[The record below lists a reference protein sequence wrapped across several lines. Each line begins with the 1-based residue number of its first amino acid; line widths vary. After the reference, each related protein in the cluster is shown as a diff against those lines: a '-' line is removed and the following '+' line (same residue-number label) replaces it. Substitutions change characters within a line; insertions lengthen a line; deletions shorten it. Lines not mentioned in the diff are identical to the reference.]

1 MTQYRPITAKQLI
14 ILKLLY
20 QHRFLNRTQIQSL
33 LHHKEKKRTS
43 AWLKDLRTRD
53 FIAWIYHPDDFAL
66 KTQPAIYYLSLE
78 GIRYLRSLD
87 YYPAAELRKRYKESQ
102 RKPDFI
108 ERCMLVAG
116 VCLNLEV
123 PDESVSYSYATEA
136 DYMNDQSPYHSLIE
150 IHPQLCFIKTAM
162 SAKGRKITTNYLL
175 EVFAASTPRYAL
187 RRRLQDYINYLEDSD
202 WEADFVSKPIVLLAC
217 PTTADLIYG
226 KRRVRSV
233 LENIGRTEDTFIR
246 FATVETL
253 RREGVRGF
261 IWEEA

>member
-1 MTQYRPITAKQLI
+1 MNQPKLTQKQQV

-20 QHRFLNRTQIQSL
+20 RQRFVNRIQL
-33 LHHKEKKRTS
+33 QALMHLKDKKRLS
-43 AWLKDLRTRD
+43 IWLKDLRTRGY
-53 FIAWIYHPDDFAL
+53 IAWIYHPDDFAL

-78 GIRYLRSLD
+78 CIRYLRSLD
-87 YYPAAELRKRYKESQ
+87 YYPAPELRRRYKESQ

-123 PDESVSYSYATEA
+123 PVEGASYSYATEA
-136 DYMNDQSPYHSLIE
+136 DYMDAQSPYHSLIE
-150 IHPQLCFIKTAM
+150 IHPQLCFIKTAT
-162 SAKGRKITTNYLL
+162 SANGRKITTNYLL
-175 EVFAASTPRYAL
+175 EVFVASTPRYEM

-202 WEADFVSKPIVLLAC
+202 WEADFISKTIVLLAC

-233 LENIGRTEDTFIR
+233 LEAIGRSKDTFIR

-261 IWEEA
+261 IWEEV